1 MLAWIG
7 NIYGIL
13 KALLELF
20 KYIKQWQEEQRKKE
34 VLEKELALDAAL
46 KQLEEAK
53 TDDEIFAAQELVA
66 RLRPRK

>member
-1 MLAWIG
+1 MISWIA
-7 NIYGIL
+7 NAFAIL

-34 VLEKELALDAAL
+34 ALEKEQALDSAL

-53 TDDEIFAAQELVA
+53 TDEEIFAAQAIVA
-66 RLRPRK
+66 RLRAK

>member
-7 NIYGIL
+7 NIYAIL

-34 VLEKELALDAAL
+34 VLEKELALDEAL

-53 TDDEIFAAQELVA
+53 TDEEIFAAQERVA